1 MWTPVSQWKVCGRIS
16 CLILF
21 SKCFVGVD
29 EICIPLNI
37 FKQMQQI
44 HPYRSLCL
52 VVTLA
57 GVWAEC
63 EIETDKHKHNCKS
76 GNFNSNPFVMYLPSV
91 ENEMKHWITMSIE
104 NEMLQNTIFQYFIFK
119 KHSVSWTFDVNVPKD
134 TIFIVSFDPNTW
146 LCLDRCFYPRFL
158 DRMSWNGNESSH

>member
-16 CLILF
+16 CLMLL

-63 EIETDKHKHNCKS
+63 DIETAKPKHNCKS
-76 GNFNSNPFVMYLPSV
+76 GNFDSNPLLWTYLVSKI
-91 ENEMKHWITMSIE
+91 EWSFGLRYQTKMKCFKISSFNISSSKNLLHNELLTWTSLE
-104 NEMLQNTIFQYFIFK
+104 TLYFSFR
-119 KHSVSWTFDVNVPKD
+119 STQMFDYE
-134 TIFIVSFDPNTW
+134 
-146 LCLDRCFYPRFL
+146 L
-158 DRMSWNGNESSH
+158 

>member
-1 MWTPVSQWKVCGRIS
+1 MF
-16 CLILF
+16 L
-21 SKCFVGVD
+21 SKCFVGID

-37 FKQMQQI
+37 FKQLQQI

-119 KHSVSWTFDVNVPKD
+119 KHSVS
-134 TIFIVSFDPNTW
+134 
-146 LCLDRCFYPRFL
+146 
-158 DRMSWNGNESSH
+158 

>member
-1 MWTPVSQWKVCGRIS
+1 MF
-16 CLILF
+16 L
-21 SKCFVGVD
+21 SKCFVGID

-37 FKQMQQI
+37 FKQLQEI

-52 VVTLA
+52 VATLV

-76 GNFNSNPFVMYLPSV
+76 GNFSSNPFVMYLPSV

-119 KHSVSWTFDVNVPKD
+119 KHSVS
-134 TIFIVSFDPNTW
+134 
-146 LCLDRCFYPRFL
+146 
-158 DRMSWNGNESSH
+158 

>member
-1 MWTPVSQWKVCGRIS
+1 MESLWKDQLPDIV
-16 CLILF
+16 

-63 EIETDKHKHNCKS
+63 EIETTSHKHDCKS
-76 GNFNSNPFVMYLPSV
+76 TNFDSNPL
-91 ENEMKHWITMSIE
+91 
-104 NEMLQNTIFQYFIFK
+104 L
-119 KHSVSWTFDVNVPKD
+119 
-134 TIFIVSFDPNTW
+134 
-146 LCLDRCFYPRFL
+146 
-158 DRMSWNGNESSH
+158 